1 MIDYIKYKI
10 DGATY
15 SLTNN
20 GDNTWIRE
28 ETAPRVAGNYL
39 LTLIISENGIVT
51 TINSSNSLYETY
63 LNEIIEAESVAY
75 LEKYVPDFMAET
87 KQFKTIF
94 DIENENFNNLYYQI
108 EKIKS
113 DAFITTASNDA
124 IVRLEKS
131 MSIKGLGT
139 LNQRKSYLIS
149 MLQKGNKLSENS
161 IKNITN
167 AITGSNCI
175 VTFFGSDESSNPVPG
190 YGLLRVQ
197 VLSPDNS
204 KDYRYEDIFRALKP
218 LVPGHIQLLVIKYF
232 SIWTDIN
239 NNLADWNAVAS
250 MNDWESVKN
259 YIPTQ

>member
-1 MIDYIKYKI
+1 MIDYIKYTI
-10 DGATY
+10 DGVTY

-20 GDNTWIRE
+20 GDNTWSRE
-28 ETAPRVAGNYL
+28 ETAPSVAGNYL

-51 TINSSNSLYETY
+51 GINSSNDMYETY
-63 LNEIIEAESVAY
+63 LNVIMEAERVVC

-94 DIENENFNNLYYQI
+94 DIENETLDDLYFQI

-124 IVRLEKS
+124 IVRLEDF

-139 LNQRKSYLIS
+139 LEQRKSYLIS
-149 MLQKGNKLSENS
+149 MLQKGNKLNENS

-232 SIWTDIN
+232 SLWADVKN
-239 NNLADWNAVAS
+239 NFADWNAVAS
-250 MNDWESVKN
+250 MNDWESVKS
-259 YIPTQ
+259 YIPPQ